1 MLAKHF
7 SHMFFE
13 PKQSLRDA
21 DREPAKIT
29 DVIFHVALLS
39 LIPTVCIYV
48 ASVYIGWDF
57 GVKEVFL
64 VGPESAAKIAVA
76 TFLILNIGVYALGYG
91 ICWLAQTFNVKPD
104 PLHCMELA
112 AFTSVPLF
120 AAGLSALYPVLYID
134 VTIGMLAVAASVY
147 LLYVG
152 VPIFMHIPEEEGFM
166 YSTWVVTIGLVML
179 VTMIGAGVFLMNFI
193 SAI

>member
-7 SHMFFE
+7 SHMFYE
-13 PKQSLRDA
+13 PKQSLQDA
-21 DREPAKIT
+21 DREPAQIS
-29 DVIFHVALLS
+29 DILFHVALLS
-39 LIPTVCIYV
+39 LIPTVCTYV

-57 GVKEVFL
+57 GVKEIFMVSQ
-64 VGPESAAKIAVA
+64 EKAAQIAVA
-76 TFLILNIGVYALGYG
+76 TFVICNLGVYALGYG
-91 ICWLAQTFNVKPD
+91 ICWLAQTFNVKPS

-120 AAGLSALYPVLYID
+120 AAGLTALYPVLYVD
-134 VTIGMLAVAASVY
+134 VTIGMLALAASIY

-152 VPIFMHIPEEEGFM
+152 VPIFMHIPEEEGFV

-179 VTMIGAGVFLMNFI
+179 VTMLGAAVFLMNI
-193 SAI
+193 IGTM